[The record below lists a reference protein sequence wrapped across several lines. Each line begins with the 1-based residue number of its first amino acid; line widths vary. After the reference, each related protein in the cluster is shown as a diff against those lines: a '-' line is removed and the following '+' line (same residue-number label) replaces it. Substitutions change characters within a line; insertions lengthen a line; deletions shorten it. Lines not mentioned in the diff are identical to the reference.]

1 MSRKHLF
8 IFFLFFCSYGVNS
21 QYFYRIERNKLFLYD
36 LNASCEGREEFD
48 FTNSDDHTGSYENIR
63 FHPDGHMYIKASSDD
78 ANLYRYH
85 PVRKEITKIELK
97 TPQNTSQMAIS
108 EEGRFILSSRNSDSS
123 EIYDYN
129 LRQNKINRIFDART
143 RSEERRVGK
152 ESIKKGNRA

>member
-1 MSRKHLF
+1 
-8 IFFLFFCSYGVNS
+8 
-21 QYFYRIERNKLFLYD
+21 
-36 LNASCEGREEFD
+36 
-48 FTNSDDHTGSYENIR
+48 
-63 FHPDGHMYIKASSDD
+63 MYIKASSDD

-129 LRQNKINRIFDART
+129 LRKIIINRIFVART
-143 RSEERRVGK
+143 MHLFDVLGEQKTNTYFGGGYYIDGLLLV
-152 ESIKKGNRA
+152 AA